1 MNELKQRI
9 ALFLKGMGM
18 GAADV
23 IPGVS
28 GGTIAFITGI
38 YEELIESIKNVH
50 PRLLTIW
57 KKEGFVAFWK
67 AVNGNFLLV
76 LFLGIGTSLLSLA
89 HVVSYLL
96 DTYPIYVW
104 SFFFGLIL
112 ASAWVVGKRVLSWK
126 LNRFLFMAIGIAI
139 AVWITLTT
147 PAQTPEAMW
156 FIFLSGML
164 AICAMILPG
173 ISGSFILLLLSKYE
187 FIIQAIKDLDLKII
201 AVFGAGAVVGIT
213 SFSRL
218 LSWMFKRFH
227 DLTVALLSGF
237 MIGSLLKVWPYK
249 EVVKTRIDRHGEV
262 VPLIERAILP
272 DGEMYST
279 IPAAAALALVAI
291 LLIIVLERYS
301 PESRKS

>member
-1 MNELKQRI
+1 MNDLKKRI
-9 ALFLKGMGM
+9 TLFLKGMGM

-50 PRLLTIW
+50 PRLLTVW
-57 KKEGFVAFWK
+57 RKEGFVAFWK

-249 EVVKTRIDRHGEV
+249 EVVKTRIDRHGEI

>member
-1 MNELKQRI
+1 
-9 ALFLKGMGM
+9 MGM

-249 EVVKTRIDRHGEV
+249 VVVKTRIDRHGEV

>member
-1 MNELKQRI
+1 
-9 ALFLKGMGM
+9 MGM

-50 PRLLTIW
+50 PRLLTVW
-57 KKEGFVAFWK
+57 RKEGFVAFWK

-249 EVVKTRIDRHGEV
+249 EVVKTRIDRHGEI

>member
-1 MNELKQRI
+1 MNMFRKRI
-9 ALFLKGMGM
+9 ALFLKGIGM

-38 YEELIESIKNVH
+38 YEELINTIKNVH
-50 PRLLTIW
+50 PNLLKVW
-57 KKEGFVAFWK
+57 KKEGFGAFWN
-67 AVNGNFLLV
+67 ALNGNFLLV

-89 HVVSYLL
+89 HVVSFLL
-96 DTYPIYVW
+96 DNYPIYVW

-112 ASAWVVGKRVLSWK
+112 ASAWVVGKKVLRWSW
-126 LNRFLFMAIGIAI
+126 NRFLFVGLGIVI
-139 AVWITLTT
+139 AVWITLAT
-147 PAQTPEAMW
+147 PAQTPETMW
-156 FIFLSGML
+156 FIFLSGTL

-187 FIIQAIKDLDLKII
+187 FIIQAIKDLDVKII
-201 AVFGAGAVVGIT
+201 AIFGAGAVLGIM

-218 LSWMFKRFH
+218 LSWMFKKYH

-249 EVVKTRIDRHGEV
+249 KVVETRIDRHGEV
-262 VPLIERAILP
+262 VPLIEKAIFP

-279 IPAAAALALVAI
+279 IPAAAALTLTAVI
-291 LLIIVLERYS
+291 LIIVLDRYA
-301 PESRKS
+301 PEANES

>member
-1 MNELKQRI
+1 MNSLKSRLT
-9 ALFLKGMGM
+9 LFLKGMGM

-38 YEELIESIKNVH
+38 YEELINSIKNVH
-50 PRLLTIW
+50 PRLLKVW
-57 KKEGFVAFWK
+57 KEEGFSAFWK
-67 AVNGNFLLV
+67 ALNGNFLLV

-89 HVVSYLL
+89 HVVTFLL
-96 DTYPIYVW
+96 DNYPIYVW

-112 ASAWVVGKRVLSWK
+112 ASAWVVGKKVIDWRW
-126 LNRFLFMAIGIAI
+126 NRFLFVGLGIVI
-139 AVWITLTT
+139 AVWITLAT
-147 PAQTPEAMW
+147 PAQTPETFG

-201 AVFGAGAVVGIT
+201 AVFGAGAVLGIT

-218 LSWMFKRFH
+218 LSWMFSRFH

-249 EVVKTRIDRHGEV
+249 EVLETRIDRHGEV
-262 VPLIERAILP
+262 VPLIERAVLP
-272 DGEMYST
+272 DGEMYAT
-279 IPAAAALALVAI
+279 IPAAAALALTAI
-291 LLIIVLERYS
+291 ILIIVLDRFAPEERTS
-301 PESRKS
+301 

>member
-249 EVVKTRIDRHGEV
+249 VVVKTRIDRHGEV

>member
-1 MNELKQRI
+1 MNDLKKRI

-38 YEELIESIKNVH
+38 YEELIDSIKNVH
-50 PRLLTIW
+50 PRLLGIW
-57 KKEGFVAFWK
+57 KNDGFGAFWK
-67 AVNGNFLLV
+67 ALNGNFLLV
-76 LFLGIGTSLLSLA
+76 LFLGIGTSLLTLA

-96 DTYPIYVW
+96 DTYPTYVW

-112 ASAWVVGKRVLSWK
+112 ASAWVVGKRVVEWK
-126 LNRFLFMAIGIAI
+126 WNRFLFIAIGIAI

-147 PAQTPEAMW
+147 PAQTPETLW

-187 FIIQAIKDLDLKII
+187 YIIQAIKDLDLKII
-201 AVFGAGAVVGIT
+201 AVFGAGAVIGIT

-218 LSWMFKRFH
+218 LSWMFKRYH

-249 EVVKTRIDRHGEV
+249 EVVKTRMDRHGEI
-262 VPLIERAILP
+262 VPLIERAVLP
-272 DGEMYST
+272 EGEMYST
-279 IPAAAALALVAI
+279 IPAASALALVAI
-291 LLIIVLERYS
+291 VLIFVLDRYS
-301 PESRKS
+301 PESNES